1 MFMQF
6 DEYTFLFANI
16 IKRVK
21 QAEIEKFIQAIE
33 AAYQNDRTI
42 FICGNGG
49 SGALASHMAED
60 LALGMLND
68 NEQRRLKVIALT
80 DNTPYILAC
89 ANDRGF
95 DTIFVEPL
103 KNLARPGDLL
113 IAISGSGNSK
123 NVVQAIEYANNN
135 GINSFGFTGFSG
147 GLLKKMAQ
155 AAIHVDSSNMGAVE
169 SAHLTIFHY
178 LLDTLREKYRLTGTN
193 IA

>member
-1 MFMQF
+1 MQF
-6 DEYTFLFANI
+6 DEYSFLFANI

-33 AAYQNDRTI
+33 VAYQNDRTI

-68 NEQRRLKVIALT
+68 NEQQRRLKVMALT

-103 KNLARPGDLL
+103 KNLARVSDLV

-123 NVVQAIEYANNN
+123 NVLQAIEYANNH
-135 GINSFGFTGFSG
+135 GLNSFGFTGFSG
-147 GLLKKMAQ
+147 GLLKKIAQ
-155 AAIHVDSSNMGAVE
+155 TTIHVDSSNMGAVE

-178 LLDTLREKYRLTGTN
+178 VLDTLREKYRLTGTA

>member
-1 MFMQF
+1 MQF

-68 NEQRRLKVIALT
+68 NEQQRRLKVVALT

-103 KNLARPGDLL
+103 KNFARVGDLV

-123 NVVQAIEYANNN
+123 NVLRAIEYANNN

-147 GLLKKMAQ
+147 GLLKKMVQ
-155 AAIHVDSSNMGAVE
+155 AAIHIDSSNMGAVE

-178 LLDTLREKYRLTGTN
+178 VFDILREKYRLIGTG
-193 IA
+193 IV